1 MEEENR
7 FEASVTFA
15 GKKKTCFCVLIIII
29 ILFGAHARKLAAL
42 KCLIVLGEC
51 FADPSQR
58 DNVETS
64 PSTNRFENCIFHP
77 QSLTAHLITLTELL
91 TDF

>member
-1 MEEENR
+1 M
-7 FEASVTFA
+7 TFA
-15 GKKKTCFCVLIIII
+15 GKKKKKPCFCVLI

-42 KCLIVLGEC
+42 KCSIVPGEC

-58 DNVETS
+58 DDVETS
-64 PSTNRFENCIFHP
+64 PSTNRFENCIFRS
-77 QSLTAHLITLTELL
+77 QSSTAHLITLTELL